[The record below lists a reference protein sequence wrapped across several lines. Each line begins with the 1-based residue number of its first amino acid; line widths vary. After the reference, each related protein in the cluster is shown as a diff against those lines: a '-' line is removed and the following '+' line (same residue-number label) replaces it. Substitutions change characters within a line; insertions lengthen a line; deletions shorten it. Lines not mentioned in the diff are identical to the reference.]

1 MLELKGER
9 MLATYNDLA
18 SQEIIKGIEKIKP
31 SHFIFI
37 PCSTLDKV
45 IEYFERDENV
55 VSFPVSREEDGI
67 GIAAGLSLSR
77 KRPLVL
83 IQDTG
88 IGNSILALTSFVQ
101 AYHVPMLILVTRRG
115 GLGEINSSV
124 QYFSEPLPQVLDD
137 VALKTFRLD
146 YRVPLEEW
154 ATVIAQAEENSRNTH
169 RPVIVMFNIKG
180 GYQK

>member
-1 MLELKGER
+1 M
-9 MLATYNDLA
+9 ATYADLA
-18 SQEIIKGIEKIKP
+18 SQEIIKGIEKIDP

-37 PCSTLDKV
+37 PCSTVGPV
-45 IEYFERDENV
+45 IHYFEEKEGLI
-55 VSFPVSREEDGI
+55 SFPVSREEDGI
-67 GIAAGLSLSR
+67 GIAAGLSLSG
-77 KRPLVL
+77 KLPVVL

-124 QYFSEPLPQVLDD
+124 HYFSEPLPQVLDD

-146 YRVPLEEW
+146 YRVPLKEW
-154 ATVIAQAEENSRNTH
+154 STVIAQAEANSRETH
-169 RPVIVMFNIKG
+169 RPVLVMFNIKG
-180 GYQK
+180 GVQQ